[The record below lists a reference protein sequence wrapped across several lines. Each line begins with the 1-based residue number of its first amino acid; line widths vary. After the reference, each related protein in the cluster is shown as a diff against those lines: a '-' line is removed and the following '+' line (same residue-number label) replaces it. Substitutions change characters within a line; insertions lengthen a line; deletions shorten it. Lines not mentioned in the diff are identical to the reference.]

1 MLVMRKGGKWIMM
14 RNCKN
19 NVTQRG
25 SIAVIFLLA
34 VWLFWGS
41 ITVWA
46 AEEESVRICRQELLD
61 MMCNVDSSWH
71 DISALNLTISEIN
84 EIWWD
89 LIENEGYVE
98 YNSYDVIY
106 VTYKFSNG
114 YATHMSLVGLD
125 DEYPLRYAS
134 IKNHISIVQQ
144 ATKGMTDMEKVLFVN
159 EYVNDL
165 TYYYYGSDHL
175 KARVSG
181 PLYKGYS
188 TCQGYTEAIR
198 MLLRHVGIPVA
209 FVASSTINHSWDMVQ
224 IDGEWYHMD
233 ATWDDA
239 KGQGG
244 TNTKHTYFIRNDYEY
259 ENNLPNRHYNW
270 VVRYMDIKSTATD
283 YTNWFVHDVKGKMH
297 YYDGL
302 WYYID
307 SKTGDIV
314 RSEVDVNQS
323 GYEVLID
330 KDTNNNSSLLINKV
344 ENNILYYTANG
355 VACEKSLITEE
366 EIQPVGLDWSNA
378 DYWRSGHY
386 ELNTGIYAPN
396 SARICLKDYIKIES
410 GNQYQVQISDKDYR
424 VLIREMTADKEYVA
438 SWNLHGGG
446 IFTTSADTAYL
457 AVSVYSPSKTPTFV
471 EYDNMLRNG
480 LTVKIDLVGRMKID
494 TIDWSNVKYWRNGY
508 YLPENGKY
516 QACQSKICLR
526 DYLAVKKK
534 KNYKVI
540 ISNNAYN
547 MIIHELTEDGKYVNS
562 HDLRDGDTFG
572 ISSDTSY
579 LSVYLYCVENQSE
592 CAQNYMND
600 ISAGMRVGLI
610 ENADEMDVNNTLLWN
625 DKNYWRS
632 GCYSV
637 INGMYE
643 YCEDRICLVDYVLAD
658 NTQKYKVDFKD
669 RRYHML
675 IREMDEEKRFIKS
688 NNLVSGEV
696 FAPTEKTV
704 YIAISLYL
712 PEKGTYASYS
722 DYVDVIQAGVGLQTT
737 DAAAS
742 VSVLMLEEEFIEEIE
757 TTEEVTEE
765 EMTSEIAEEETE
777 ITEEAEEEEVT
788 TEESETTEEVTE
800 EEIVEEEAESTEI
813 EPMHTEEE
821 SGTTEEE
828 SQEAS
833 ETPEVVE
840 ESEEEEEAE
849 ITEL

>member
-1 MLVMRKGGKWIMM
+1 MM

-19 NVTQRG
+19 SATQRG
-25 SIAVIFLLA
+25 SIAVILLLA
-34 VWLFWGS
+34 VWLYLGS
-41 ITVWA
+41 ITVLA
-46 AEEESVRICRQELLD
+46 AEEESVQICRQELFE

-71 DISALNLTISEIN
+71 DISALNLKISEIN

-134 IKNHISIVQQ
+134 IKNHINIVQQ

-159 EYVNDL
+159 EYVDDL

-198 MLLRHVGIPVA
+198 MLLRHVDVPVA
-209 FVASSTINHSWDMVQ
+209 FVASSTIDHSWNMVQ

-239 KGQGG
+239 KEKGG

-307 SKTGDIV
+307 NKTGDIV

-330 KDTNNNSSLLINKV
+330 KDTNNISSLLINKV
-344 ENNILYYTANG
+344 ENNILYYTADG

-366 EIQPVGLDWSNA
+366 EIQPLGLDWSNA
-378 DYWRSGHY
+378 DYWRSGQYHMY
-386 ELNTGIYAPN
+386 AGIYQKYEG
-396 SARICLKDYIKIES
+396 RICLKEYVPIKTDTKYLVEL
-410 GNQYQVQISDKDYR
+410 SDAKYR
-424 VLIREMTADKEYVA
+424 VLIREMTGDYNCIA
-438 SWNLHGGG
+438 SW
-446 IFTTSADTAYL
+446 
-457 AVSVYSPSKTPTFV
+457 
-471 EYDNMLRNG
+471 
-480 LTVKIDLVGRMKID
+480 
-494 TIDWSNVKYWRNGY
+494 
-508 YLPENGKY
+508 
-516 QACQSKICLR
+516 
-526 DYLAVKKK
+526 
-534 KNYKVI
+534 
-540 ISNNAYN
+540 
-547 MIIHELTEDGKYVNS
+547 
-562 HDLRDGDTFG
+562 DLRDGDEFRTN
-572 ISSDTSY
+572 SDTQFIAVSMY
-579 LSVYLYCVENQSE
+579 SRS
-592 CAQNYMND
+592 
-600 ISAGMRVGLI
+600 SAP
-610 ENADEMDVNNTLLWN
+610 DF
-625 DKNYWRS
+625 S
-632 GCYSV
+632 
-637 INGMYE
+637 E
-643 YCEDRICLVDYVLAD
+643 YCELLLNGMKVKISEVRELELKNTLEWGETAYWKQGQYNMTDGRYDKYYKSRVCLQDYVAID
-658 NTQKYKVDFKD
+658 NTKAYEVILSDSK
-669 RRYHML
+669 YHML
-675 IREMDEEKRFIKS
+675 IREMNTDKTFIKS
-688 NNLVSGEV
+688 HNLAGGDAFIPSEET
-696 FAPTEKTV
+696 A
-704 YIAISLYL
+704 YLAISLYM
-712 PEKGTYASYS
+712 PANDANASYS
-722 DYVDVIQAGVGLQTT
+722 DYVDVIQAGVGLQIT

-742 VSVLMLEEEFIEEIE
+742 VSVLMPEEEFIEEIE
-757 TTEEVTEE
+757 TMEEVITEVEETTEE
-765 EMTSEIAEEETE
+765 EAE
-777 ITEEAEEEEVT
+777 ITEEEVT
-788 TEESETTEEVTE
+788 TEEPETTEEVTE

-813 EPMHTEEE
+813 EPMPAEEE

-833 ETPEVVE
+833 ETSEVAE
-840 ESEEEEEAE
+840 ESPYNNSLPLQEK
-849 ITEL
+849 